1 MTDNGQGD
9 NVTGGETPMRELGR
23 QAFRVAGE
31 IRLLVER
38 AEALGVNPEAT
49 PEDQAAPHAPTWDK
63 VRDAAD
69 TLSGLAYAVA
79 FGGDVELMQE
89 ITGRRWTVPESPVV
103 PLRPLSGEEE
113 DRG

>member
-1 MTDNGQGD
+1 MTGD
-9 NVTGGETPMRELGR
+9 ETTMQELGR

-49 PEDQAAPHAPTWDK
+49 PADEAAPHAPTWDP

-79 FGGDVELMQE
+79 FGAIAFGGDVGLMQE
-89 ITGRRWTVPESPVV
+89 ITGRRWTPGPPAPLPPARPSSPEGTPS
-103 PLRPLSGEEE
+103 
-113 DRG
+113 